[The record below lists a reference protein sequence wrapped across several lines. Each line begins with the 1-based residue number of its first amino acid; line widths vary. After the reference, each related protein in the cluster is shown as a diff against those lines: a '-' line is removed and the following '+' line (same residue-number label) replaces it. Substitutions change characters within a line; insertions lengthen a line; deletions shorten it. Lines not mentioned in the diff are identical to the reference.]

1 MGHDISEHKKNKNTL
16 WLFEF
21 ILFKKVSKL
30 QDAIITIDTVKC
42 TCTSLT
48 SEFHIYTMS
57 CYFWCQYFKLT
68 LNVNKNHFSVFT
80 CENVLKK
87 IISIIEK

>member
-1 MGHDISEHKKNKNTL
+1 MVNLVTCHDISEHKKNKNTL

-42 TCTSLT
+42 TCTLLT
-48 SEFHIYTMS
+48 SEFHIYTI
-57 CYFWCQYFKLT
+57 CHVIFGANI
-68 LNVNKNHFSVFT
+68 LN
-80 CENVLKK
+80 
-87 IISIIEK
+87 